1 MRGGMHV
8 SILQV
13 ARMRTVLVGP
23 PTVRIV
29 QPSKISRKK
38 KIRCGETKCMR

>member
-1 MRGGMHV
+1 MHV
-8 SILQV
+8 SILQA
-13 ARMRTVLVGP
+13 ARMRTLLGP